1 MHKISTYMK
10 NRKERLPIIID
21 LLTNKI
27 IRNQDQLLKELN
39 NLGFSVTQATLSRDL
54 KHLRTSKVSTGI
66 GGYRYVVP
74 RKLGEV
80 CDVDGFN
87 GQHSLRPSI
96 QSISRSSN
104 IIIIKTMSTHAIVL
118 SQAFDAV
125 SSDILLAS
133 IPVGDTLMLVLRP
146 DVSELNA
153 YELLTSVM
161 TADLVAPYSS
171 ALG

>member
-1 MHKISTYMK
+1 MK

-39 NLGFSVTQATLSRDL
+39 ILGFSVTQATLSRDL
-54 KHLRTSKVSTGI
+54 KHLRTSKVSTGM

-74 RKLGEV
+74 RKFGDT

-87 GQHSLRPSI
+87 SQYPLKPSI

-104 IIIIKTMSTHAIVL
+104 IVIIKTISTHAIIL
-118 SQAFDAV
+118 SQAFDAT

-133 IPVGDTLMLVLRP
+133 IPVGDTLMLVLKQ
-146 DVSELNA
+146 DVNEMNV
-153 YELLTSVM
+153 YGLLTSVM
-161 TADLVAPYSS
+161 AADMVAPYSS